1 MKRLLPL
8 MISFAFSACFLSNEK
23 KDQIN
28 TTMHPENFIA
38 TIDSKPVQLY
48 VLKNKNGMEV
58 SITNYGATVVSM
70 LVPDK
75 SGKMVDV
82 VLGYDSVSTYQNGTS
97 YFGAIAGR
105 YANRIAKG
113 KFNLGDTSYTLAV
126 NNGVNALH
134 GGIKGYNKVV
144 WEAKKEENVLKLS
157 YFSKDGEEG
166 YPGNV
171 KVSVIYTLTDSNALD
186 IQYQAE
192 TDKPTIINLTNH
204 NYFNLEGQ
212 GSGTILGHQLML
224 NADRFTPVDS
234 TLIPTGEL
242 ASVKGTPFDF
252 TVAHS
257 IGEHI
262 YDTLN
267 QQIKFGLGYDH
278 NFVLNGAYGKLQLAA
293 TVKAPINGI
302 EMKVYTTEPGIQFY
316 SGNFLNGN
324 DKGKGSVYDYRTGI
338 CLETQHFPD
347 SPNQPSF
354 PSVVLK
360 PGEIYKTQTTYRFN

>member
-1 MKRLLPL
+1 MKKLLPV
-8 MISFAFSACFLSNEK
+8 MISFVFSACFLSTEK
-23 KDQIN
+23 KDQLNN
-28 TTMHPENFIA
+28 TMNLENFKA
-38 TIDSKPVQLY
+38 TIDGKPVQLY
-48 VLKNKNGMEV
+48 VLKNKKGMEV

-70 LVPDK
+70 LVLDK
-75 SGKMVDV
+75 NGKMVDV
-82 VLGYDSVSTYQNGTS
+82 VFGYDSVSSYQNGTS
-97 YFGAIAGR
+97 YFGGIAGR

-113 KFNLGDTSYTLAV
+113 KFNLGDSSYTLAI
-126 NNGVNALH
+126 NNGANALH
-134 GGIKGYNKVV
+134 GGVKGFNKVV
-144 WEAKKEENVLKLS
+144 WDAKMNDNSVVMS

-171 KVSVIYTLTDSNALD
+171 KVLVTYTLTDSNALD
-186 IQYQAE
+186 IKYQAE
-192 TDKPTIINLTNH
+192 TDKPTVINVTNH
-204 NYFNLEGQ
+204 SYFNLEGQ

-234 TLIPTGEL
+234 TLIPTGEI

-278 NFVLNGAYGKLQLAA
+278 NFVLNGANGQLQLAA
-293 TVKAPINGI
+293 TVKAPISGI
-302 EMKVYTTEPGIQFY
+302 EMQVFTTEPGIQFY

-324 DKGKGSVYDYRTGI
+324 DKGKGSVYNYRTGI

-347 SPNQPSF
+347 SPNEPAF

-360 PGEIYKTQTTYRFN
+360 PGEIYKTQTTYMFN